1 MNKINKYKFL
11 ITGGAGFLAGHIAER
26 ALMLG
31 NNVAIIDI
39 FNSETTPVNEK
50 IKNTK
55 ILEQVAVKNNVSFKI
70 HKSDVRDAKSM
81 EDIFLEEKPDIVIH
95 AAALARDRDSMDI
108 PLDFI
113 QTNVV
118 GSQNIINAAMKV
130 NTIKQFLITS
140 TRSAVGQTLSATSLM
155 TEDQPMRPINPY
167 GATKSAMEGLFHSYH
182 TDTNIPVKIC
192 RMQPTYGPRGRHDM
206 FVWRIFNSIITGD
219 QIQKYGTGD
228 GVRDWLYISD
238 AIDAVF
244 SLLHTEIKFDALNI
258 GVSEMTSTNKLIGL
272 CEEIAKEKAN
282 IVNIPAI
289 RGDAVFA
296 GIADCTKIHKICGWK
311 AKVKILEGLKKTY
324 DYMIK

>member
-1 MNKINKYKFL
+1 MNKINKCKFL
-11 ITGGAGFLAGHIAER
+11 ITGGAGFVAGHIAEK
-26 ALMLG
+26 ALVLG
-31 NNVAIIDI
+31 SEVVIIDI
-39 FNSETTPVNEK
+39 LNSETTPVDEK

-55 ILEQVAVKNNVSFKI
+55 ILQKIAIKNNASFKI
-70 HKSDVRDAKSM
+70 HKSDIRDGKSM

-113 QTNVV
+113 ETNVI

-130 NTIKQFLITS
+130 NTIKQFLVIS

-167 GATKSAMEGLFHSYH
+167 GATKLAMEGLFHSYH
-182 TDTNIPVKIC
+182 ADTNVPIKII
-192 RMQPTYGPRGRHDM
+192 RMQPVYGPRARHDM

-238 AIDAVF
+238 AVDAVF
-244 SLLHTEIKFDALNI
+244 SLLHTEIKFDAFNI
-258 GVSEMTSTNKLIGL
+258 GVSEMTSTNKLISL
-272 CEEIAKEKAN
+272 CEEIAEKKAN
-282 IVNIPAI
+282 IVNIPAV

-296 GIADCTKIHKICGWK
+296 GIADCTKIHKSCGWK
-311 AKVKILEGLKKTY
+311 AKVKISEGLKKTY

>member
-1 MNKINKYKFL
+1 VHVRNFLSIDTKIVSILSSSKKTGIETSRRINKLYGIDVDYYTDLNEL
-11 ITGGAGFLAGHIAER
+11 I
-26 ALMLG
+26 
-31 NNVAIIDI
+31 N
-39 FNSETTPVNEK
+39 
-50 IKNTK
+50 
-55 ILEQVAVKNNVSFKI
+55 
-70 HKSDVRDAKSM
+70 
-81 EDIFLEEKPDIVIH
+81 
-95 AAALARDRDSMDI
+95 
-108 PLDFI
+108 
-113 QTNVV
+113 
-118 GSQNIINAAMKV
+118 GS
-130 NTIKQFLITS
+130 
-140 TRSAVGQTLSATSLM
+140 
-155 TEDQPMRPINPY
+155 
-167 GATKSAMEGLFHSYH
+167 
-182 TDTNIPVKIC
+182 
-192 RMQPTYGPRGRHDM
+192 RGRHDM

-324 DYMIK
+324 D